1 MPFERIKG
9 LGTYYEVHGEGDTII
24 LLHHGF
30 GCTKMWKDI
39 HPRLELQ
46 GYRVVTYDR
55 RGYGR
60 SERGDDFKAFYES
73 DRYRPESVEE
83 LKTIKERLGIDEC
96 YLAGQCEGGVLAIDY
111 SIKYPNEIKSLVVG
125 STQCYSEVTM
135 AELNALQFPKKF
147 KYLDPDLRAK
157 MVDWHGQA
165 AEANFDQF
173 TTYGGAYGVD
183 YFDLRPILPFVS
195 CPALVLYPDR
205 SALFG
210 VEQAVAFYRGLPKG
224 ELAVFPRC
232 GHNTYEQRPEDYA
245 RTILDFIGRSRRG
258 QDSRFRPDMTC
269 LA

>member
-1 MPFERIKG
+1 MPFDKIKG
-9 LGTYYEVHGEGDTII
+9 LDTYYEVHGEGETII

-39 HPRLELQ
+39 YPRLELQ
-46 GYRVVTYDR
+46 GYKVVTYDR
-55 RGYGR
+55 RGFGQ
-60 SERGDDFKAFYES
+60 SEKGTEWKAFYES

-83 LKTIKERLGIDEC
+83 LKAIKERLAIDEC
-96 YLAGQCEGGVLAIDY
+96 YLVGQCEGGVLAIDY
-111 SIKYPNEIKSLVVG
+111 SIQYPNEVKSLVVG

-147 KYLDPDLRAK
+147 KYLDPQLQAK
-157 MVDWHGQA
+157 MVDWHGTA
-165 AEANFDQF
+165 AEVNFDQF

-183 YFDLRPILPFVS
+183 HFDLRPILPLVP

-210 VEQAVAFYRGLPKG
+210 VEQAVAFFRGLPKG
-224 ELAVFPRC
+224 ELAVFPKC

-245 RTILDFIGRSRRG
+245 RTVLDFIARSRG
-258 QDSRFRPDMTC
+258 GEDSRVRPGMTC